1 MTPLEVSDFFSIN
14 IIDLSLLEDITLEDI
29 LTYRNLSDYQLLVG
43 PSNPKLPYNS
53 IEQYNIK
60 SCNNCRWH
68 IASMKGNN
76 KFYIPEAHYE
86 LVNITDTIRGLIIS
100 MRDIKLLYINLEGN
114 SSVDIAR
121 AYKVIEKLHSKQFKI
136 HLICLQLKEFT
147 TIPDF
152 KTWVNHELDSKEY
165 CLDYHMCF
173 QVLVNKTDVI
183 SRVDLDQIWTQDIS
197 GQNGNI
203 GIEIHIPYINGNIL
217 NMLERCYE
225 KNIFPRQ
232 PPA

>member
-1 MTPLEVSDFFSIN
+1 ME
-14 IIDLSLLEDITLEDI
+14 
-29 LTYRNLSDYQLLVG
+29 
-43 PSNPKLPYNS
+43 
-53 IEQYNIK
+53 
-60 SCNNCRWH
+60 
-68 IASMKGNN
+68 GNN
-76 KFYIPEAHYE
+76 QLYIPEAHYE

-197 GQNGNI
+197 GQNGNV
-203 GIEIHIPYINGNIL
+203 GIEIHIPYIDDNIL
-217 NMLERCYE
+217 SILERCYE
-225 KNIFPRQ
+225 KNIFPYT
-232 PPA
+232 PPEKSRNKRTTL